1 MIKFKVVNKI
11 PRIMFRYK
19 SISTNKQLAYLW
31 FYLPTRPATILNF
44 LRIIFFGDPNIYR
57 DELGILLSHDDI
69 YKENDIILAIGIGSG
84 ISLIHN
90 CKKERG
96 PESFIGIDGSKDQ
109 IEIAKDNARL
119 NGVDLSKFKLI
130 EGYVGNPTNIY
141 GSENQ
146 KTTKL
151 IEINHMDF
159 DILELDCEGS
169 EVEILKDLTARPRH
183 IIVEMHPNLRDLDF
197 NSLVSHVCNTLGYSI
212 ASIYNVGGKSISL
225 NSYQYYFSDI
235 VRKDFRLLN
244 DINYIIDHYLVFN
257 FQRD

>member
-19 SISTNKQLAYLW
+19 SISTNKQLAYKY

-44 LRIIFFGDPNIYR
+44 LRIIFFGDPNNYR

-69 YKENDIILAIGIGSG
+69 YKEEDIILAVGIGSG

-90 CKKERG
+90 CKKDRG

-119 NGVDLSKFKLI
+119 NELDFSKFKLI
-130 EGYVGNPTNIY
+130 EGFVGNPTNIY
-141 GSENQ
+141 GSDNQ
-146 KTTKL
+146 ITTK
-151 IEINHMDF
+151 IIDINHMDF

-169 EVEILKDLTARPRH
+169 EIEILQNLTARPRH
-183 IIVEMHPNLRDLDF
+183 IVVEMHPMYRD
-197 NSLVSHVCNTLGYSI
+197 I
-212 ASIYNVGGKSISL
+212 
-225 NSYQYYFSDI
+225 DI
-235 VRKDFRLLN
+235 VDFLEMMKSKGYILANIYTVNGDVVISEEIQMFFEYEKIQQMINFKLDWGDGLLV
-244 DINYIIDHYLVFN
+244 LN
-257 FQRD
+257 FTLQPK